1 MDGPLGRGASPLD
14 WVPVID
20 FGLNKGFLG
29 SAAGATAGVGDG
41 LSGTSRIG
49 AGKRCAVIKSSETVR
64 DRLSVRLMAMFC
76 EKY

>member
-1 MDGPLGRGASPLD
+1 VDHQMDGPLGRGASPLD

-41 LSGTSRIG
+41 LSGTS
-49 AGKRCAVIKSSETVR
+49 
-64 DRLSVRLMAMFC
+64 
-76 EKY
+76 